1 MITIDTWEKKTP
13 ERQKSTKFLKRVK
26 PKCFEKQKESQGAW
40 SFLGAEEDEVKGT
53 MIGSNSAFVWE
64 KKRSAL
70 IQTLLYCGEECELV
84 WPLWQTVWSFLQKPK
99 PELPYDQ
106 QPHSW
111 TYTLRKPEFTK
122 AHAPQCSLQ
131 HYYDG
136 QDTDTT

>member
-26 PKCFEKQKESQGAW
+26 PKCFEKQKESQCAW

-84 WPLWQTVWSFLQKPK
+84 WPLWRIVWRFLKKLKLELSYGTAIPLLGIN
-99 PELPYDQ
+99 PEK
-106 QPHSW
+106 
-111 TYTLRKPEFTK
+111 T
-122 AHAPQCSLQ
+122 
-131 HYYDG
+131 
-136 QDTDTT
+136 

>member
-13 ERQKSTKFLKRVK
+13 ERQKSTKLLKRVK

-84 WPLWQTVWSFLQKPK
+84 WPLWRIVRRFLKKLKLELSYGTAIPLLGIN
-99 PELPYDQ
+99 PEK
-106 QPHSW
+106 
-111 TYTLRKPEFTK
+111 T
-122 AHAPQCSLQ
+122 
-131 HYYDG
+131 
-136 QDTDTT
+136 